1 MTPGR
6 LAVQAVIRLRRN
18 RREPL
23 KMLAA
28 RRRPVQAHRRC
39 VQGHALVGAHG
50 KTPYCYGNAGHR
62 RLATFSQARRDGTGN
77 RQPEQSPSRPPI
89 TRCNWP
95 EHSGSRRAD
104 VGLVQSFLG
113 QATWIRRTPPL
124 RMVALW
130 RRQG

>member
-77 RQPEQSPSRPPI
+77 RQPEQSPSPAPI
-89 TRCNWP
+89 TPGNQLDIP
-95 EHSGSRRAD
+95 AAE
-104 VGLVQSFLG
+104 V
-113 QATWIRRTPPL
+113 RT
-124 RMVALW
+124 
-130 RRQG
+130 